1 VTFFLGIDGGGT
13 KTRCVIGD
21 DTSLLGTGSSSSCKV
36 QRVGED
42 CARDALSAAVHEA
55 CLQAGISPRQ
65 ISRTCA
71 GITGSGRIEIAS
83 VMRSLISGIVSG
95 EIEIIGDVEIAF
107 EDAFGTGPGVIII
120 AGTGS
125 IAYGKNSHGD
135 TARAGGWGSAISD
148 EGSGYWIGVEAV
160 RSALRGQDRG
170 ANPTLLQSLI
180 KALEAMD
187 TNDFIVR
194 VNSNPLPDFA
204 ALFPTVLSAADA
216 GDPIAHEIL
225 FRAGHELANTAE
237 IAIRRLFPR
246 AEDFSIATHGGIL
259 SSSALTRKAF
269 VQRLESQ
276 YGARCKW
283 LSREVDPVRGA
294 LVRARRAKRI

>member
-1 VTFFLGIDGGGT
+1 
-13 KTRCVIGD
+13 
-21 DTSLLGTGSSSSCKV
+21 
-36 QRVGED
+36 
-42 CARDALSAAVHEA
+42 
-55 CLQAGISPRQ
+55 LQAGISPRQ

-107 EDAFGTGPGVIII
+107 EDAFGTGPGVIVV

-125 IAYGKNSHGD
+125 IAYGKNSPGE

-170 ANPTLLQSLI
+170 ANPALLQSLM
-180 KALEAMD
+180 KALETMD
-187 TNDFIVR
+187 MNDFIVR

-204 ALFPTVLSAADA
+204 ALFPTVLSAANA

-225 FRAGHELANTAE
+225 SRAGHELANTAE

-246 AEDFSIATHGGIL
+246 AEDFSIATHGGIF

-283 LSREVDPVRGA
+283 LSREVRPARGA
-294 LVRARRAKRI
+294 LVRARRGFEA